1 MQLLQARSCGEVA
14 VPLPVEQKVLLFSR
28 DVDITMLVAGCNT
41 IYKIS
46 LPQDRFWNNETQI
59 GLLDFMIRFYERF
72 R

>member
-1 MQLLQARSCGEVA
+1 MQLLQARCSA
-14 VPLPVEQKVLLFSR
+14 ADSKVEGVVLFSR